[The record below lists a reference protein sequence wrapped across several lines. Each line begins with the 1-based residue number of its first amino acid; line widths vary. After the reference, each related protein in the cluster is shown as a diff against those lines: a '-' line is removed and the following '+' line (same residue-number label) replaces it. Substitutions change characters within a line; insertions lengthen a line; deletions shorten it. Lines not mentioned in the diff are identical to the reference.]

1 MSIDLNERM
10 DFANKLSAILRM
22 AKRKNIRPRHVKNT
36 GFYLEHMLLI
46 QYLLYATKM
55 NVEVV
60 LSRKEARLVK
70 TIIGALFLISSKTGG
85 ITNKLLNIFTTDC
98 AHLNQLYGKNVL
110 EHGMLDPFI
119 FDIHKRFKEVM
130 AIQGLDLMVVFERA
144 PYTILNSD
152 EINTLR
158 HAAPYMYLNG
168 KELRDYLVACK
179 RAMKE
184 INIRCR

>member
-22 AKRKNIRPRHVKNT
+22 AKRKNIRPRRVKNT
-36 GFYLEHMLLI
+36 GFILEHMLLI

-60 LSRKEARLVK
+60 LSRKEARLVR
-70 TIIGALFLISSKTGG
+70 TIIGALFLISSKSGG
-85 ITNKLLNIFTTDC
+85 ITNKLLKIFTTDC

-110 EHGMLDPFI
+110 EYGMLDPFI
-119 FDIHKRFKEVM
+119 FDIHKRFREVM
-130 AIQGLDLMVVFERA
+130 AIQGLDLKVVFERA

-158 HAAPYMYLNG
+158 IAAPYMYLNG

>member
-1 MSIDLNERM
+1 MSLDMNERI
-10 DFANKLSAILRM
+10 DFADKLSFILRM

-36 GFYLEHMLLI
+36 GFHLEHMLLI
-46 QYLLYATKM
+46 QYLVYARKM

-60 LSRKEARLVK
+60 LSRKETRLVK
-70 TIIGALFLISSKTGG
+70 TIIGALFLISSKTGR
-85 ITNKLLNIFTTDC
+85 ITNKLLSIFTADC
-98 AHLNQLYGKNVL
+98 TYLNQLYGKNVL
-110 EHGMLDPFI
+110 EYGMLDPFI
-119 FDIHKRFKEVM
+119 FDIHKRFCEVM
-130 AIQGLDLMVVFERA
+130 AIQGADLKVEFVRA

-152 EINTLR
+152 QINTLR
-158 HAAPYMYLNG
+158 NAAPYMYLNG